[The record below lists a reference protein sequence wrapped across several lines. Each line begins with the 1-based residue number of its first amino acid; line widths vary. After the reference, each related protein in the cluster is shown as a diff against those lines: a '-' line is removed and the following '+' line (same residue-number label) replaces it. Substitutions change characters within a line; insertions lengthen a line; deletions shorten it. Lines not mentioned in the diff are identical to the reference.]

1 MGRSPTERIDGWKSI
16 AAHLGRDR
24 STVIRW
30 AKERALPVHAL
41 PGGKSRTVY
50 ALRHELDAWV
60 RGQETGA
67 LEGEPAPDAPA
78 ADGDPAAPDRPA
90 PFLPGP
96 LAATVLGGGIT
107 IGPAGADRARATDP
121 PRGEPLP
128 DDTARHP
135 PGPVTLGPAT
145 LGAVTLPARTP
156 APPDTD
162 PAPALR
168 RRWRRLAAAGGL
180 VGVTVAVLAATGQL
194 DRTPPALDAATTARL
209 VQARDDLATRSEAR
223 LNTARATLTTLAQRH
238 PDSAAIHEALA
249 EAWILAREYG
259 SEPDALA
266 FDRARA
272 AAAAARRL
280 DPTSAV
286 ADRVDGVAAYW
297 WDRDPAR
304 AGILFRRAI
313 ARAPQDALAHL
324 WYANILADNDEDA
337 AAQRE
342 FTAARTILPGAP
354 YLLADYAWGL
364 WSAGK
369 EAEAVAQLNALS
381 AYTRLASVADCL
393 SVIALA
399 KGDMAGYARH
409 LRARAAIRR
418 HAELTAYS
426 EAVDRALAL
435 KGGQGRQAAYAV
447 MLSRAISLAENTER
461 PDHSW
466 PAFVAHVAGDRAQ
479 LLAILRDARARDE
492 HWGAAGFV
500 RRMRV
505 RWAGD
510 AAILRGLDALAQPRI
525 EPPGATTEST
535 A

>member
-50 ALRHELDAWV
+50 ALRHELDAWM
-60 RGQETGA
+60 RQEAG
-67 LEGEPAPDAPA
+67 APDPDA
-78 ADGDPAAPDRPA
+78 AAR

-96 LAATVLGGGIT
+96 LAAGLAGAGVT
-107 IGPAGADRARATDP
+107 IGPAGAD
-121 PRGEPLP
+121 
-128 DDTARHP
+128 
-135 PGPVTLGPAT
+135 
-145 LGAVTLPARTP
+145 PARGGA
-156 APPDTD
+156 AP
-162 PAPALR
+162 PAPAPGEPPHQSAPGSAPVVRPLDATAPDTPSHTR
-168 RRWRRLAAAGGL
+168 PAVRPRWRRLAAAGGI
-180 VGVTVAVLAATGQL
+180 VAVTVAILAATGRL

-223 LNTARATLTTLAQRH
+223 LDTARATLTALAARH

-259 SEPDALA
+259 AEPDALA

-272 AAAAARRL
+272 AARAARRI
-280 DPTSAV
+280 DPRSAV
-286 ADRVDGVAAYW
+286 ADRVEGVAAYW
-297 WDRDPAR
+297 WDRDPVR
-304 AGILFRRAI
+304 AGVAFRRAI
-313 ARAPQDALAHL
+313 AHAPQDPLAHL
-324 WYANILADNDEDA
+324 WYANVLADNGEDA
-337 AAQRE
+337 AATRE
-342 FTAARTILPGAP
+342 FTAARMLLPGAP

-369 EAEAVAQLNALS
+369 EREAVAQLNALS
-381 AYTRLASVADCL
+381 AYTKLASVPDCL

-399 KGDMAGYARH
+399 RGDVAGYARY
-409 LRARAAIRR
+409 LRARATIRR
-418 HAELTAYS
+418 LGELTAYS
-426 EAVDRALAL
+426 EAVDHALAA
-435 KGGQGRQAAYAV
+435 GAERGRAAAFAV
-447 MLSRAISLAENTER
+447 MLSRAISLAENADR

-479 LLAILRDARARDE
+479 LLAILHSARARDE

-510 AAILRGLDALAQPRI
+510 AAILRALDALAQPRI
-525 EPPGATTEST
+525 EPATAVKNT